1 MNRPPGGT
9 VRRYSTDLT
18 SSTAVQRGR
27 VALQAFSSIGK
38 VVAAGGLACWV
49 LAVITG
55 WREFAVLAGTCLVLV
70 VVAAASTL
78 GKDSLDVTLALAQ
91 HRVVVGEAA
100 VGTIVARNAST
111 VRATSRVMEVP
122 VGRGAAVL
130 AVPGLAGGAIH
141 EDVFVIPADRRA
153 VLEVGPAK
161 TVRGDALGL
170 ARREVV
176 WTSSTQLFVHPRTI
190 KLPGAASGWIK
201 DMDGQ
206 SRNDLSS
213 SDVVFHTLREY
224 VPGDDQRHIHWK
236 TFARTGDLMV
246 RQFVDTRKSQLAMVL
261 SCKPREFHDA
271 DEYELAVSVI
281 ASLGVSAIREQQ
293 ELICISGRSVLPA
306 FSEQRLLDG
315 LAGVDLGDDEPDV
328 IDTVQ
333 HAKARIR
340 RSSVVLVVSGGRVNP
355 AVLRAAADRCG
366 AHARVIAVQVD
377 AGSAPRSRH
386 IGMHTLL
393 TVGSLED
400 LQRLTR
406 TLAA

>member
-1 MNRPPGGT
+1 MSRLSLD
-9 VRRYSTDLT
+9 VRRHAESLAT
-18 SSTAVQRGR
+18 SPRTRRG
-27 VALQAFSSIGK
+27 VAALRAFSPLGK
-38 VVAAGGLACWV
+38 LIAAAGAVCWLV
-49 LAVITG
+49 AILTG

-70 VVAAASTL
+70 VVAAVSTL
-78 GKDSLDVTLALAQ
+78 GKDSLEVTLALAQ
-91 HRVVVGEAA
+91 HRVVVGEGA
-100 VGTIVARNAST
+100 VGTIVAKNTSGIRST
-111 VRATSRVMEVP
+111 STIMEVP
-122 VGRGAAVL
+122 VGKGAAVM
-130 AVPGLAGGAIH
+130 VIPGLDAGASH
-141 EDVFVIPADRRA
+141 EDVFVIPANRRA

-170 ARREVV
+170 ARRELV
-176 WTSSTQLFVHPRTI
+176 WTSATTLFVHPRTI

-261 SCKPREFHDA
+261 SCKAREFTDA
-271 DEYELAVSVI
+271 DEYELAVSVV
-281 ASLGVSAIREQQ
+281 ASLGLSAIREQQ
-293 ELICISGRSVLPA
+293 ELVCIGGRAVLPA

-315 LAGVDLGDDEPDV
+315 LAGVDLGEDEPDV

-333 HAKARIR
+333 HAKSRMR

-366 AHARVIAVQVD
+366 AHARVVAVQVHT
-377 AGSAPRSRH
+377 GSAPHSRQ

-393 TVGSLED
+393 TIGSLQD

>member
-1 MNRPPGGT
+1 MTGVPGRSLVRT
-9 VRRYSTDLT
+9 VLA
-18 SSTAVQRGR
+18 SSRTQRLR
-27 VALQAFSSIGK
+27 AALRAFSPLGRLVS
-38 VVAAGGLACWV
+38 AAGAASWV
-49 LAVITG
+49 LAIVTG
-55 WREFAVLAGTCLVLV
+55 WRELAVLALTCLVLA
-70 VVAAASTL
+70 VVAAVSTL
-78 GKDSLDVTLALAQ
+78 GKDSLEVTLALAQ
-91 HRVVVGEAA
+91 HRVVVGEGA
-100 VGTIVARNAST
+100 VGTVTVTNASGT
-111 VRATSRVMEVP
+111 RSTSTLMEVP
-122 VGRGAAVL
+122 VGKGAAVL
-130 AVPGLAGGAIH
+130 AVPGMSGGATH

-153 VLEVGPAK
+153 VLNVGPAK

-170 ARREVV
+170 ARREVA

-190 KLPGAASGWIK
+190 KLPGAASGWVK

-236 TFARTGDLMV
+236 TFARTGELMV
-246 RQFVDTRKSQLAMVL
+246 RQFVDTRKSQLALVL
-261 SCKPREFHDA
+261 SCRPTEYVDPEEF
-271 DEYELAVSVI
+271 ELAVSVV

-293 ELICISGRSVLPA
+293 ELVCVSGSVVLPA
-306 FSEQRLLDG
+306 FSEQRMLDG
-315 LAGVDLGDDEPDV
+315 LSGIDLGDDQPDV

-333 HAKARIR
+333 HANAQMR

-366 AHARVIAVQVD
+366 VHARVVAVQVEQ
-377 AGSAPRSRH
+377 GSAPHSRQ
-386 IGMHTLL
+386 IGLHTLL
-393 TVGSLED
+393 TVGALED